1 MAAKGE
7 SMIGQMK
14 ESLYAHVAARPQE
27 GSGRKS
33 ERPLWRVP
41 IRDGSAAE
49 EIARLQ
55 AECQQLRWERDRLAT
70 QTAGAESLWQQLA
83 ILAAECDE
91 LRFALAGQKADEERD
106 IRKSVGAA

>member
-91 LRFALAGQKADEERD
+91 LRFALARHDAAEQQDMRNAA
-106 IRKSVGAA
+106 GAA